1 VAWMDVRSGFCLG
14 RVLRAGPGLGIYP
27 STPTEL
33 MERRVETI
41 INDFLAMP
49 LWAKAGVL
57 IGTSVLC
64 GFSFAAGRAAWAAT
78 EAWLMR

>member
-1 VAWMDVRSGFCLG
+1 
-14 RVLRAGPGLGIYP
+14 
-27 STPTEL
+27 